1 MKREFSKADL
11 KDGMVVIY
19 RINKY
24 EEYDKLRK
32 KGYSNYFDKGGIVVG
47 QSILSKDDYMYLDS
61 YKDDLTTYGGTGKF
75 DIVEVY
81 KVKLPYGGLKMLDN
95 IGESVD
101 GGLLE
106 LIWSRDMDFKKYER
120 VQVRDTELQKWQNA
134 YFVRAEDDKELKY
147 YVCKSLPDEFTGENP
162 SVVPYK
168 YIRRFDEN
176 TCNLF

>member
-1 MKREFSKADL
+1 
-11 KDGMVVIY
+11 
-19 RINKY
+19 
-24 EEYDKLRK
+24 
-32 KGYSNYFDKGGIVVG
+32 
-47 QSILSKDDYMYLDS
+47 MYLDS

-147 YVCKSLPDEFTGENP
+147 YVCKSLPDEFTGEK
-162 SVVPYK
+162 S
-168 YIRRFDEN
+168 ISS
-176 TCNLF
+176 TL